1 MKKIR
6 TVLSALAIVTFL
18 GISQPVIAQDNPAT
32 TTQTTDDDEDDDNSG
47 KIGLVGL
54 LGLLGLLGLR
64 KKDRNDDRKYTTTNP
79 PR

>member
-1 MKKIR
+1 MIKIIKGFS
-6 TVLSALAIVTFL
+6 VLLFIVFL
-18 GISQPVIAQDNPAT
+18 GIHSTAVAQAVEPTN
-32 TTQTTDDDEDDDNSG
+32 TTQTTDDDDDDDNG

-64 KKDRNDDRKYTTTNP
+64 RNKTDERKYTTTNT